1 MSGFEVA
8 GIVLGSIPLVI
19 STLEH
24 YKNGI
29 SMMQRYRRYERELQ
43 RLIRNLETEKV
54 KLQNVCE
61 KLLDGIVPPSRIDD
75 MVENPGGDLW
85 VKEETQKAIRGRL
98 WKSWSVFDKT
108 LREIQTAIE
117 EIYEKLGGGTET
129 SWSDMTL
136 AAKELKRIAFALSR
150 SAYSEQLITI
160 RDGISSLES
169 LATMSIE
176 LEPKRRVRSQ
186 VKALGILRTVASSI
200 YRAVQSSLKCTHEH
214 QVSMGLSGCTNTLCL
229 DEDKDVVQGH
239 HADLFL
245 THSQLQDK
253 KSHLVEPKRQNWE
266 GRLLK
271 VVPNTQDPPRVPTSL
286 SSPSLPTGHKL
297 GKGRRSVRFSMSRF
311 SSSVTMTETT
321 TSSIDTGAACLSIEA
336 TTLDSQS
343 YQPCLDLC
351 SEAKASI
358 GPACLGS
365 ITDDSAG
372 QTRTYQVYNSTL
384 LPLEAQGSIVPLSD
398 VLQNEDTRHL
408 FTYRHRLQL
417 AVFIATSVLH
427 LYKTPFMNDLP
438 TARNII
444 LFQRH
449 GVVDYSRAFLKPE
462 LSCPA
467 EYSSGV
473 AIPTPKLLPIG
484 ILLIELIK
492 GRSLESL
499 RTPNEILGGNLSA
512 LSDFITAQRLA
523 DEICQTS
530 SNYGSAVRRCLDVG
544 FKAQACAVEDE
555 NFQHNFYSGIVALL
569 EEDLNSL

>member
-8 GIVLGSIPLVI
+8 GVVLGGIPLVI

-29 SMMQRYRRYERELQ
+29 SVIQRYRRYERELQ

-85 VKEETQKAIRGRL
+85 VQEETQKAIRIRL
-98 WKSWSVFDKT
+98 WKSWNVFETT
-108 LREIQTAIE
+108 LKDIQKATE
-117 EIYEKLGGGTET
+117 EMYEKLGGGTET

-136 AAKELKRIAFALSR
+136 AAKELKRITFALGR
-150 SAYSEQLITI
+150 SAYSEQLATI
-160 RDGISSLES
+160 KDGISSLES

-186 VKALGILRTVASSI
+186 IKALGILRTIAWSI

-214 QVSMGLSGCTNTLCL
+214 QVSVGLSGCTDTFCV
-229 DEDKDVVQGH
+229 DEDEDVVASRRAH
-239 HADLFL
+239 KTEL
-245 THSQLQDK
+245 
-253 KSHLVEPKRQNWE
+253 
-266 GRLLK
+266 GRE
-271 VVPNTQDPPRVPTSL
+271 TSE
-286 SSPSLPTGHKL
+286 
-297 GKGRRSVRFSMSRF
+297 
-311 SSSVTMTETT
+311 SSSKRTMSTSSAHQLVIIIITDRTETWERKEIRQILNVSILFVSGVACMSLETT
-321 TSSIDTGAACLSIEA
+321 TRT
-336 TTLDSQS
+336 SQS

-351 SEAKASI
+351 SETKANI

-398 VLQNEDTRHL
+398 VLRNEDTRHL
-408 FTYRHRLQL
+408 FTYRQRLQL
-417 AVFIATSVLH
+417 AVSITTSVVH

-444 LFQRH
+444 LFQRQ
-449 GVVDYSRAFLKPE
+449 GVVDYNRAFLKGDR
-462 LSCPA
+462 SCLA
-467 EYSSGV
+467 ECSSGI
-473 AIPTPKLLPIG
+473 AIPTPKLLPLG
-484 ILLIELIK
+484 VLLIELIK
-492 GRSLESL
+492 GQSLESL

-512 LSDFITAQRLA
+512 FSNFITSQRLA
-523 DEICQTS
+523 DEICQAS

-555 NFQHNFYSGIVALL
+555 NFQHNFYS
-569 EEDLNSL
+569 

>member
-8 GIVLGSIPLVI
+8 GVVLGGIPLVI

-29 SMMQRYRRYERELQ
+29 SVIQRYRRYERELQ

-85 VKEETQKAIRGRL
+85 VQEEIQKAIRIRL
-98 WKSWSVFDKT
+98 WKSWNVFETT
-108 LREIQTAIE
+108 LKDIQKATE
-117 EIYEKLGGGTET
+117 EMYEKLGGGTET

-136 AAKELKRIAFALSR
+136 AAKELKRITFALGR
-150 SAYSEQLITI
+150 SAYSEQLATI
-160 RDGISSLES
+160 KDGISSLES

-186 VKALGILRTVASSI
+186 IKALGILRTIAWSI

-214 QVSMGLSGCTNTLCL
+214 QVSVGLSGCTDTFCV
-229 DEDKDVVQGH
+229 DEDEDVGRGH
-239 HADLFL
+239 HVDLFL

-253 KSHLVEPKRQNWE
+253 KSHLVEPTRQNWE

-271 VVPNTQDPPRVPTSL
+271 VVPNAQCPPRVPTSL
-286 SSPSLPTGHKL
+286 SSSSLPTAQKL
-297 GKGRRSVRFSMSRF
+297 GKEKRSVRFSMSRF
-311 SSSVTMTETT
+311 SSSGTITETT
-321 TSSIDTGAACLSIEA
+321 TSSINSGVACMSLE
-336 TTLDSQS
+336 TTTRTSQS

-351 SEAKASI
+351 SETKANI

-398 VLQNEDTRHL
+398 VLRNEDTRHL
-408 FTYRHRLQL
+408 FTYRQRLQL
-417 AVFIATSVLH
+417 AVSITTSVVH

-444 LFQRH
+444 LFQRQ
-449 GVVDYSRAFLKPE
+449 GVVDYNRAFLKGDR
-462 LSCPA
+462 SCLA
-467 EYSSGV
+467 ECSSGI
-473 AIPTPKLLPIG
+473 AIPTPKLLPLG
-484 ILLIELIK
+484 VLLIELIK
-492 GRSLESL
+492 GQSLESL

-512 LSDFITAQRLA
+512 FSNFITSQRLA
-523 DEICQTS
+523 DEICQAS